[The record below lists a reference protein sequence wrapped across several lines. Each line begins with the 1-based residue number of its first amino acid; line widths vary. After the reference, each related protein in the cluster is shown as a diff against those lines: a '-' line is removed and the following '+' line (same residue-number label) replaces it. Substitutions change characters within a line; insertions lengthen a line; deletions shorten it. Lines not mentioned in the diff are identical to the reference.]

1 MQNLMLSALLLT
13 MAMHCAAQDAPAL
26 KPWSAA
32 KYHGLIV
39 GTSTRSDVLKLLGKP
54 NYVGKEEDTGTPIM
68 TYAVIDPLPGTLVVY
83 VTKGILDEM
92 RLDLKK
98 SLTQHDIVRLFGSGF
113 VIVHYATDECIDTG
127 GASPIYENPS
137 GPFKYMEYRDRGIA
151 AGFAYDDDQKVDA
164 IIFTFRPIGPTHSR
178 CAGRGHVLP

>member
-127 GASPIYENPS
+127 GHRRSTRTQAARSSIWS
-137 GPFKYMEYRDRGIA
+137 TAIA
-151 AGFAYDDDQKVDA
+151 VSQQVSLM
-164 IIFTFRPIGPTHSR
+164 TMTRR
-178 CAGRGHVLP
+178 